1 MVEIRPLG
9 KLDTKPLEEEFGRL
23 GTDEVV
29 VTAERFEHIRK
40 NHPQD
45 IELFEKFGEAAI
57 QSPDIILKDQL
68 NENTVFI
75 IKKLEDTNINVVIRL
90 ILETDEQEHKN
101 SVMTFYRIRTKNL
114 VKLEKKHKT
123 LYKKE

>member
-57 QSPDIILKDQL
+57 QSPDIILKDLL
-68 NENTVFI
+68 NEN
-75 IKKLEDTNINVVIRL
+75 K
-90 ILETDEQEHKN
+90 H
-101 SVMTFYRIRTKNL
+101 RIY
-114 VKLEKKHKT
+114 HQKT
-123 LYKKE
+123 